1 MPPGNTVYPFGG
13 VTTNIEL
20 AVGPAEVVGFMLLKN
35 KCNKINNKGLL
46 YSTGNYTQCLE
57 ITYGE
62 KESEKLCVCTHTHTH
77 TQVTGEF
84 WSGLKFSFLFLLFF
98 GADPQKLVQ

>member
-46 YSTGNYTQCLE
+46 YSTGNYTQCLV

-77 TQVTGEF
+77 THTRRLLVN
-84 WSGLKFSFLFLLFF
+84 SGL
-98 GADPQKLVQ
+98 V